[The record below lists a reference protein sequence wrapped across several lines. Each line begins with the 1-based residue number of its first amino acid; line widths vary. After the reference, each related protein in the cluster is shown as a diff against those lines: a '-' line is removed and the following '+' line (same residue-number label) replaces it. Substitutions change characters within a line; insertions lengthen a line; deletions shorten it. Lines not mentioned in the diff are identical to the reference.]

1 MCSRVKASRTSFSL
15 SRWLDKLKLVL
26 LGAGVA
32 FAQTPNGRIDLP
44 KDSPVAMVSMDWSGS
59 RAAPR
64 GSAYLVD
71 VHASVSLRN
80 STQKRI
86 RGVTLEV
93 LAQEVTPGGKGAV
106 KVPSLDVAPGDVFSM
121 RIDETLLRPLGGAQ
135 AGPMVEVRLDGVLFD
150 DLTFYGPDKLNSQR
164 DMTVWEMEARRD
176 RRYLKA
182 LLDSSGRDALQTEMI
197 ASLNR
202 QAEVSHPGVQ
212 VVRGRATNADPER
225 EMQFAFLRV
234 PDAPVEPAAGAARV
248 TTNEAWSPRFDV
260 RNLSKR
266 QIRYMEISWI
276 VKDQTGN
283 EFLAASLPAE
293 LNLGPGQSGR
303 VVQDAALKFPE
314 RVSIQ
319 GMKGFVS
326 SVQFGDGSY
335 WIPTR
340 EAIGDPQI
348 RNLVSPSPEEQRLSQ
363 IYRKKGIEALIQ
375 ELKKF

>member
-1 MCSRVKASRTSFSL
+1 MFNKWGQPFKAAAG
-15 SRWLDKLKLVL
+15 L
-26 LGAGVA
+26 LPGAVGLACTAAV

-59 RAAPR
+59 RATPR

-80 STQKRI
+80 SSQKRI

-106 KVPSLDVAPGDVFSM
+106 KVPSLDVGPGDVFSM
-121 RIDETLLRPLGGAQ
+121 RIDETLLRPLGGVQ
-135 AGPMVEVRLDGVLFD
+135 GGPMVEVRLDGVLFD

-182 LLDSSGRDALQTEMI
+182 LLESSGPDALRSEMI

-202 QAEVSHPGVQ
+202 QAENSHPGVQ
-212 VVRGRATNADPER
+212 VVRGRATNVEPEH
-225 EMQFAFLRV
+225 EVQFAFLRV
-234 PDAPVEPAAGAARV
+234 PDAPVEPASGAARV
-248 TTNEAWSPRFDV
+248 TTNEAWAPRFDV

-266 QIRYMEISWI
+266 PVRYMEISWI

-293 LNLGPGQSGR
+293 LNLAPGQTGR
-303 VVQDAALKFPE
+303 VVQDAALKFPD

-319 GMKGFVS
+319 SMKGFVS
-326 SVQFGDGSY
+326 SVQFSDGSY

-340 EAIGDPQI
+340 EAMGDPQI

-363 IYRKKGIEALIQ
+363 IYRKKGIDALIQ